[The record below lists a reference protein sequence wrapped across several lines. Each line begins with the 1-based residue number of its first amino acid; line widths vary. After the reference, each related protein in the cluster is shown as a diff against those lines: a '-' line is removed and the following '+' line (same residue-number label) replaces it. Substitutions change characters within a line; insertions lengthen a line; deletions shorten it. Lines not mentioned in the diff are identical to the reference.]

1 MAKGS
6 AGKGEPGGMA
16 STGGGNAAFEVSM
29 IPEDYKRLSPE
40 VIAKI
45 KPLTDDPE
53 TSDTGQLAARRYL
66 ADMGISL
73 KTAID
78 ARIGC
83 LVHRCFG
90 GKDSKDGKDKK
101 NAAGMMYQCIAYV
114 NYING
119 QPVNV
124 KYRSCDATASGYTK
138 CWSQDSPT
146 TPCPPYNIDCINPL
160 LIAEENIPRLI
171 VTEGERDVLT
181 LREVGYPYVISVPN
195 GAASDLSKGFEAFRP
210 WLDRVQEL
218 VICGDSDLPGR
229 TLVKHLADYFGTR
242 CLFTVLPGGCKDISD
257 VLVAYGAD
265 VVREII
271 GSACPHRTS
280 DIITVS
286 ERADE
291 IMNVLNGN
299 YDHGYDVGYGPLTD
313 RVFHPTDQGGLI
325 IATGKPNSGKTDFLN
340 DLTCRLMAKTG
351 RNVCYLSFEVPDKNK
366 HMANLIRLMLGKVNT
381 ALSNGLR
388 VIHNEDNT
396 TQMVALNLLYD
407 VGARDEDPDHTGFAH
422 LFEHLMF
429 GGSIHVP
436 DYDTP
441 VQNAG
446 GENNAWTNNDIT
458 NYYITLPRQNVE
470 TGFWLESDR
479 MLSLDFNP
487 RSLEV
492 QRQVVIEE
500 FKQRNLNQPYGDASH
515 LLRALAYKVHPY
527 QWPTIGK
534 EISHIANATLEEVK
548 AFFFKYYAPD
558 NAILAVTGHI
568 TFEETVTLAEKWF
581 GPIPRRNVAPRSLPA
596 EPRQT
601 EERRLTVERNVPV
614 DALFM
619 AFHICERRHPDYYAF
634 DMLSDLLSSGRSCRL
649 VQHLVQEKQVFNSI
663 DAYISGSID
672 EGLFHITGKPAP
684 GVTLEAAEAAV
695 WQELKAL
702 TEESVDEDELEK
714 VKNRYESE
722 QIFNNLN
729 YLNVATNL
737 AYFELTGKAEDI
749 NNEVNKY
756 RSVTAGQIKEAAQK
770 TFVRE
775 NCSTLYYKSNLPT

>member
-1 MAKGS
+1 MKPFYYLSDFPERRRAGKNYIAECPKCGKKHLAISRDTGLYCCFYAGCDFHGKLKDFWTERRSTGWQDAGSPAGASPMAKGS

-16 STGGGNAAFEVSM
+16 SAGGGNAAFEVSM
-29 IPEDYKRLSPE
+29 LPEDYKRLSPE

-53 TSDTGQLAARRYL
+53 TTDTGQLAARRYL

-160 LIAEENIPRLI
+160 LIAEESIPRLI

-181 LREVGYPYVISVPN
+181 LREAGYPYVISVPN

-381 ALSNGLR
+381 AAYTREQLQPIVSFMDRHMVHLDLHEVSPTPANIIERAER
-388 VIHNEDNT
+388 VKRTMPLKYLIIDPYLFMEMETGRYNT
-396 TQMVALNLLYD
+396 ETQAIKGMLTQMQAWGRNNGVWVIIVA
-407 VGARDEDPDHTGFAH
+407 H
-422 LFEHLMF
+422 
-429 GGSIHVP
+429 
-436 DYDTP
+436 
-441 VQNAG
+441 
-446 GENNAWTNNDIT
+446 
-458 NYYITLPRQNVE
+458 
-470 TGFWLESDR
+470 
-479 MLSLDFNP
+479 P
-487 RSLEV
+487 RSL
-492 QRQVVIEE
+492 
-500 FKQRNLNQPYGDASH
+500 KKLN
-515 LLRALAYKVHPY
+515 
-527 QWPTIGK
+527 GK
-534 EISHIANATLEEVK
+534 NELEE
-548 AFFFKYYAPD
+548 
-558 NAILAVTGHI
+558 I
-568 TFEETVTLAEKWF
+568 
-581 GPIPRRNVAPRSLPA
+581 
-596 EPRQT
+596 
-601 EERRLTVERNVPV
+601 
-614 DALFM
+614 
-619 AFHICERRHPDYYAF
+619 
-634 DMLSDLLSSGRSCRL
+634 DM
-649 VQHLVQEKQVFNSI
+649 
-663 DAYISGSID
+663 YTISGSANWANLADFIFSISRIEEPDRRYTRLDMLKVRDQDLCRTGSVLFVRQPCGRYD
-672 EGLFHITGKPAP
+672 E
-684 GVTLEAAEAAV
+684 
-695 WQELKAL
+695 
-702 TEESVDEDELEK
+702 
-714 VKNRYESE
+714 RESE
-722 QIFNNLN
+722 EQIM
-729 YLNVATNL
+729 T
-737 AYFELTGKAEDI
+737 EMQGKVLD
-749 NNEVNKY
+749 KD
-756 RSVTAGQIKEAAQK
+756 RLPWMGLVT
-770 TFVRE
+770 
-775 NCSTLYYKSNLPT
+775 P

>member
-1 MAKGS
+1 MKPFYYLSDFPERRRAGKNYIAECPKCGKKHLAISRDTGLYCCFYAGCDFHGKLKDFWTERRSTGWQDAGSPAGASPMAKGS

-16 STGGGNAAFEVSM
+16 SAGGGNATFEVSM

-45 KPLTDDPE
+45 KPLTADPE

-181 LREVGYPYVISVPN
+181 LREAGYLYVISVPN
-195 GAASDLSKGFEAFRP
+195 GAASDLSKGFEAFRL

-242 CLFTVLPGGCKDISD
+242 CLFTILPGGCKDISD

-351 RNVCYLSFEVPDKNK
+351 RN
-366 HMANLIRLMLGKVNT
+366 
-381 ALSNGLR
+381 NGVW
-388 VIHNEDNT
+388 VII
-396 TQMVALNLLYD
+396 VA
-407 VGARDEDPDHTGFAH
+407 H
-422 LFEHLMF
+422 
-429 GGSIHVP
+429 
-436 DYDTP
+436 
-441 VQNAG
+441 
-446 GENNAWTNNDIT
+446 
-458 NYYITLPRQNVE
+458 
-470 TGFWLESDR
+470 
-479 MLSLDFNP
+479 P
-487 RSLEV
+487 RSL
-492 QRQVVIEE
+492 
-500 FKQRNLNQPYGDASH
+500 KKLN
-515 LLRALAYKVHPY
+515 
-527 QWPTIGK
+527 GK
-534 EISHIANATLEEVK
+534 NELEE
-548 AFFFKYYAPD
+548 
-558 NAILAVTGHI
+558 I
-568 TFEETVTLAEKWF
+568 
-581 GPIPRRNVAPRSLPA
+581 
-596 EPRQT
+596 
-601 EERRLTVERNVPV
+601 
-614 DALFM
+614 
-619 AFHICERRHPDYYAF
+619 
-634 DMLSDLLSSGRSCRL
+634 DM
-649 VQHLVQEKQVFNSI
+649 
-663 DAYISGSID
+663 YTISGSANWANLADFIFSISRIEEPDRSYTRLDMLKVRDQDLCRTGSVLFVRQPCGRYD
-672 EGLFHITGKPAP
+672 E
-684 GVTLEAAEAAV
+684 
-695 WQELKAL
+695 
-702 TEESVDEDELEK
+702 
-714 VKNRYESE
+714 RESE
-722 QIFNNLN
+722 EQIMTEMQGRVLDKDR
-729 YLNVATNL
+729 LPWMGL
-737 AYFELTGKAEDI
+737 
-749 NNEVNKY
+749 
-756 RSVTAGQIKEAAQK
+756 VT
-770 TFVRE
+770 
-775 NCSTLYYKSNLPT
+775 P